1 MIPPFLPT
9 SNLVYATIPSC
20 LDSCSSL
27 IAGLSALII
36 APHLQLICRRTASV
50 SFVTAKGHHFTCLFS
65 TLQCPFISLKGIV
78 KVFRMAY
85 MALREL
91 ISLSFLTS
99 SCTTLPLTL
108 SAPARTKWLLRH
120 HQAPP
125 TSRP

>member
-9 SNLVYATIPSC
+9 SNLVHATIPSC

-27 IAGLSALII
+27 IAGLSTLII
-36 APHLQLICRRTASV
+36 APLQLIFRRTASV

-65 TLQCPFISLKGIV
+65 TLQCPFILLKGIV

-85 MALREL
+85 MALKEL

-99 SCTTLPLTL
+99 SGTTLRFTV